1 MVKLVLK
8 HSTTFYFQ
16 ITKKFTLVNFSE
28 FGTVVDHISYGLT
41 NVKRN
46 HPMQSKLS
54 SDISEIGQIQKKRK
68 RMLDNSAESSSFLSN
83 SERDRLDSMNMV
95 SEPFSLSFL

>member
-1 MVKLVLK
+1 MA
-8 HSTTFYFQ
+8 
-16 ITKKFTLVNFSE
+16 
-28 FGTVVDHISYGLT
+28 
-41 NVKRN
+41 
-46 HPMQSKLS
+46 SKLS

-68 RMLDNSAESSSFLSN
+68 RMLDNSAESRSFLSN

>member
-1 MVKLVLK
+1 
-8 HSTTFYFQ
+8 
-16 ITKKFTLVNFSE
+16 
-28 FGTVVDHISYGLT
+28 
-41 NVKRN
+41 
-46 HPMQSKLS
+46 MQSKLS